1 MLKAYTEFQE
11 LQEVLVGRCYDT
23 KFLDSLDI
31 PFTNKTKSL
40 MTHLLD
46 ETEEDY
52 QNLINTLNKLGVEV
66 KRPSSSEYKKSYGS
80 RFSGAYLMNP
90 RDDQIVIDNKLI
102 LGQWHSPISKGFLDC
117 LSEYSDSFLPDPV
130 FRDIEGSSIVRLGE
144 HIIVDSNEFANR
156 EKHAQR
162 LKDYFEPL
170 GYTIIYTKTH
180 NYKFKNNLSHADS
193 VFAIL
198 KPGLILHANENSDY
212 SENIFPKWDL
222 IKANKIKDTPFRTFL
237 DKKRNYIKDC
247 SYAFED
253 KKYND
258 EKWFNFLDTWF
269 SDFMG
274 YASETYF
281 DVNCLVVNEN
291 TVIFSKENAE
301 VFKKLEKHKITPI
314 VCPFRHRLFWDG
326 GIHCITLDLK
336 RKGNRERYL

>member
-162 LKDYFEPL
+162 LKDYFN
-170 GYTIIYTKTH
+170 H
-180 NYKFKNNLSHADS
+180 
-193 VFAIL
+193 
-198 KPGLILHANENSDY
+198 
-212 SENIFPKWDL
+212 
-222 IKANKIKDTPFRTFL
+222 
-237 DKKRNYIKDC
+237 
-247 SYAFED
+247 
-253 KKYND
+253 
-258 EKWFNFLDTWF
+258 
-269 SDFMG
+269 
-274 YASETYF
+274 
-281 DVNCLVVNEN
+281 
-291 TVIFSKENAE
+291 
-301 VFKKLEKHKITPI
+301 
-314 VCPFRHRLFWDG
+314 
-326 GIHCITLDLK
+326 
-336 RKGNRERYL
+336 